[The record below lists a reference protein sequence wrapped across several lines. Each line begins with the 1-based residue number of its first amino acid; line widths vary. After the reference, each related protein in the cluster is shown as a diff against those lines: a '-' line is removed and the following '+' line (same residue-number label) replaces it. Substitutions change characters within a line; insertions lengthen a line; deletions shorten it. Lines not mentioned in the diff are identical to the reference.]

1 MITDKMSD
9 MEIFKE
15 VWSERGAVHGYME
28 RLIPKYRRPIIKS
41 NKFPMYFT
49 PIEFV
54 SRKNN
59 RYLIFFEA
67 RNKKDWERGIYIQ
80 LFVCMK
86 SKVGLT

>member
-41 NKFPMYFT
+41 SKFPMYFT

-59 RYLIFFEA
+59 RYLKHVIKRIGKEVY
-67 RNKKDWERGIYIQ
+67 YIQ
-80 LFVCMK
+80 LFAYMK
-86 SKVGLT
+86 SKVELM

>member
-41 NKFPMYFT
+41 NKFP
-49 PIEFV
+49 IILLQL
-54 SRKNN
+54 SL
-59 RYLIFFEA
+59 YLAKTI
-67 RNKKDWERGIYIQ
+67 DI
-80 LFVCMK
+80 
-86 SKVGLT
+86 